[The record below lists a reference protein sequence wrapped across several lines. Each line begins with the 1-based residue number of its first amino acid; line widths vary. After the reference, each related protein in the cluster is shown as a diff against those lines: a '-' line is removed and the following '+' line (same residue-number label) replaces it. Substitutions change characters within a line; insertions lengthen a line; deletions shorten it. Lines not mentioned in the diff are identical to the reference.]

1 MLFAKRP
8 VHLAISLALSAL
20 WHNAAAQS
28 TPPSA
33 SPDTPLMT
41 VVVVGSPEPENVDP
55 NSTTLDAASL
65 PALRASTSDTASLLR
80 DVPGV
85 SFYGAGGVSSLPV
98 IHGLADDRLRT
109 KVDGMDLISACGN
122 HMNPPLSYI
131 DPTHVGSATVFA
143 GLAPVSSGGDSI
155 GGTILVESSAP
166 EFAKEGQGLL
176 LKGEA
181 GAFYR
186 SNGNAMGANLSAT
199 AAGEKLSMTYS
210 GSTAQSDNYTA
221 GGDFKPAGPAF
232 IKTMQ
237 SLYESTNWL
246 DGDEVGSTQYKS
258 TNQSLGFALRHD
270 NHLVDL
276 KLGYQHIPYQGYPNQ
291 RMDMTDNTSS
301 QVNLH
306 YTGEYDWG
314 RLEARVYREHTE
326 HEMNFLEDKAFW
338 YMGNAPGMPMN
349 TEGKNTGAVVKGDI
363 ALSARDLV
371 RVGGEVQQYRLDDWW
386 PPSGTGGMS
395 PETFLNINDGERDR
409 YAAFAEWE
417 AQWNPQWL
425 SLVGL
430 RHETVK
436 MDTGP
441 VQGYKTAP
449 TDTTYV
455 PDANAFNSSDRSITD
470 HNWDLTAL
478 ARYSPDKTQIVEFGY
493 ARKTRSPNL
502 YERYTWST
510 GGMAM
515 FMINMAGDGNGYVGN
530 LDLEPEIAHTL
541 SATFDWHDAKQQ
553 DWGLKVT
560 PYYTYVDDYINA
572 RRCSASDTKA
582 TSGTFCNAA
591 NLIPTD
597 KFVFLKFV
605 NQDAHLY
612 GFDMSGHFPLARNTG
627 FGSFT
632 ANGVLSYVRGKTTSG
647 TDDNLYNIMPL
658 NARLSLTQRLGGW
671 TNLAEVHLVDAKSD
685 VSAIRNEIETPGYAL
700 LNLRSSYAW
709 KKARLDVGID
719 NVFDRLYYYPLGGAY
734 VGQGVT
740 MPPNQTYSGVPVW
753 GTAVPGMGR
762 SIYAGVNVQF

>member
-1 MLFAKRP
+1 MLFARRP
-8 VHLAISLALSAL
+8 VSLAISLALSAL
-20 WHNAAAQS
+20 WNNAAAQS

-33 SPDTPLMT
+33 SSGTPLMT
-41 VVVVGSPEPENVDP
+41 VVVVGTPESDAIDP
-55 NSTTLDAASL
+55 GSITLDAATLL
-65 PALRASTSDTASLLR
+65 PMHASTSDAASLLR

-131 DPTHVGSATVFA
+131 DPTQVGSATVFA

-166 EFAKEGQGLL
+166 AFAKPGEGLL

-199 AAGEKLSMTYS
+199 AAGEKLSVTYS

-221 GGDFKPAGPAF
+221 GDDFKPAGPAF

-301 QVNLH
+301 QVNLR

-314 RLEARVYREHTE
+314 QLEARVYHEHTE

-363 ALSARDLV
+363 TLSARDLV
-371 RVGGEVQQYRLDDWW
+371 RVGGELQQYRLDDWW

-436 MDTGP
+436 MDTGE
-441 VQGYKTAP
+441 VRGYNTSG
-449 TDTTYV
+449 TYLG
-455 PDANAFNSSDRSITD
+455 DADAFNASDRSMTD
-470 HNWDLTAL
+470 YNWDLTAL
-478 ARYSPDKTQIVEFGY
+478 ARYSPDKTQIIEFGY

-530 LDLEPEIAHTL
+530 LDLEPEVAHTL
-541 SATFDWHDAKQQ
+541 SATFDWHDARQQ

-572 RRCSASDTKA
+572 RRCTTGDTLA

-591 NLIPTD
+591 NLTATD

-612 GFDMSGHFPLARNTG
+612 GLDVSGHLPLARNTG

-658 NARLSLTQRLGGW
+658 NARLSVTQRLRGW

-740 MPPNQTYSGVPVW
+740 MPPNQTYPGVPVW

-762 SIYAGVNVQF
+762 SIYAGLNIQF